1 MNAPIKFQYLKP
13 FINQKGKIIR
23 MKSLFTIHGVQL
35 VEAEDSHR
43 YKLEELRELTPDE
56 LTELAAEEAYEEALV
71 MAEAENKIN

>member
-1 MNAPIKFQYLKP
+1 MNVPINFEYLKP
-13 FINQKGKIIR
+13 FAAAAGKIIR

-43 YKLEELRELTPDE
+43 YKLEELRELTPEE
-56 LTELAAEEAYEEALV
+56 LTELEAEEAYEEALI

>member
-1 MNAPIKFQYLKP
+1 MNAPINFEYLKP
-13 FINQKGKIIR
+13 FAAADGKIIR

-56 LTELAAEEAYEEALV
+56 LTELAAEEAYEEALI

>member
-1 MNAPIKFQYLKP
+1 MNAPIKFQYMKP
-13 FINQKGKIIR
+13 FINQKGEIIR

-56 LTELAAEEAYEEALV
+56 LTELEAEEAYQEALI
-71 MAEAENKIN
+71 MTEIENKTN

>member
-13 FINQKGKIIR
+13 FAAADGKIIS

>member
-1 MNAPIKFQYLKP
+1 MNVPINFEYLKP
-13 FINQKGKIIR
+13 FAAAAGKIIR

-56 LTELAAEEAYEEALV
+56 LTELAAEEAYEEALI

>member
-13 FINQKGKIIR
+13 FAAADGKIIR